1 MVYVSTEQISSLFVG
16 EMGVKRALV
25 GEEQIYERS
34 GSYVYIQ
41 LIHSE
46 KTKGDETSWHPIL
59 T

>member
-34 GSYVYIQ
+34 GSYAYIQ

-46 KTKGDETSWHPIL
+46 KTKGDEHRGIL
-59 T
+59 F